1 MEIDSNI
8 SEILNIHKE
17 KFINDLK
24 KDKFIWDTI
33 EESISDSTDDDKD
46 TFFMMMYLQ
55 VVLRDHKIKFFI
67 NMFKNKDI
75 DKKDINKFIYN
86 LIKLNHKTDKK
97 MFSWYEVCMFNID
110 IQDWDI
116 ATIDYVVI

>member
-24 KDKFIWDTI
+24 KDKFIWNTI
-33 EESISDSTDDDKD
+33 EEVTINSDPDDLD
-46 TFFMMMYLQ
+46 TFLMMMYLQ
-55 VVLRDHKIKFFI
+55 VVLRDQGIKFFI

-86 LIKLNHKTDKK
+86 LIKINHKTDKK
-97 MFSWYEVCMFNID
+97 MWSWAEVCHFNID
-110 IQDWDI
+110 IEDWDI
-116 ATIDYVVI
+116 STLDYVVI